1 MTKTQKRE
9 AWIAIRERGL
19 LRFVVLN
26 GVLKLGLPAAV
37 LWSLVVHF
45 AAGGS
50 GLDSAAGIRAAFL
63 LLPTLGAL
71 CSALVWLILDRKYG
85 PRRGLRT

>member
-37 LWSLVVHF
+37 LWSLFVHF
-45 AAGGS
+45 AASGS
-50 GLDSAAGIRAAFL
+50 SLGSAAGIRTAFL
-63 LLPTLGAL
+63 LLPTLGAFYG
-71 CSALVWLILDRKYG
+71 ALVWVILDRKYG